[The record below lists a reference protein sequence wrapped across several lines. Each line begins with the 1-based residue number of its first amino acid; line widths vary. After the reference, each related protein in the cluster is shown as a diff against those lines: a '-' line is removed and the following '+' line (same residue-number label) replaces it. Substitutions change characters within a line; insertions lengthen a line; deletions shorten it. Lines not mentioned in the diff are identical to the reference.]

1 MRDCHSLL
9 EAEICRISQGT
20 RNLAS
25 EGVLYISVLT
35 VVPSSF
41 VMNTWGPG
49 RGLSTLM
56 CVLVDGETVV
66 AVVEVVAIEVD
77 DVVVDSDVVELFE
90 IAD

>member
-1 MRDCHSLL
+1 
-9 EAEICRISQGT
+9 
-20 RNLAS
+20 
-25 EGVLYISVLT
+25 
-35 VVPSSF
+35 
-41 VMNTWGPG
+41 MNTWGPG